1 MKQTLS
7 AVLAAGIVALAATAA
22 AQVTPAAPAQQPA
35 AAKPTLKSIGLIIY
49 PAKGQAPEQQAADEA
64 ACVTWAENQTGLVLS
79 GGKVNVDS
87 AAKAAQQKTAEAT
100 TGAAVVGSAKG
111 AAAGAAIG
119 AIAGDAGTGAAIGA
133 VAGAVGGRRAKK
145 QAEAQA
151 AQKGAQQAQAQGQA
165 ATDEFKKA
173 AAACLQGR
181 GYTVS

>member
-1 MKQTLS
+1 MRKTLI
-7 AVLAAGIVALAATAA
+7 AAMALCGFAATSTTAFG
-22 AQVTPAAPAQQPA
+22 QVTPAASPPAS
-35 AAKPTLKSIGLIIY
+35 AKPTLKSIGMIIY
-49 PAKGQAPEQQAADEA
+49 PAKGQAPDQQAADEA
-64 ACVTWAENQTGLVLS
+64 ACITWAENQTGLVLS

-87 AAKAAQQKTAEAT
+87 AAKASQQKMAEAT

-111 AAAGAAIG
+111 AATGAAIG

-133 VAGAVGGRRAKK
+133 VAGALGGRRAKK

-151 AQKGAQQAQAQGQA
+151 AQQGAQQAQAQSKA
-165 ATDEFKKA
+165 ATDQFKKA